1 MITVLIVDDQPL
13 VRTGLRVLLE
23 AEPDIEVVAEAGDG
37 AEAVVLAT
45 RLHPEVVLM
54 DIRMP
59 VMDGIEAAAEI
70 TRRGLLARVLLVTT
84 FDPRDYV
91 DAAQAAGASRVL
103 LKDEAPEVLAGV
115 VRSLVGAAPC

>member
-37 AEAVVLAT
+37 AEAVALAT

-59 VMDGIEAAAEI
+59 VMDGIEATAEMA
-70 TRRGLLARVLLVTT
+70 RRGLLARVLLVTT
-84 FDPRDYV
+84 FDPAEHL
-91 DAAQAAGASRVL
+91 DAARAAGASRVL
-103 LKDEAPEVLAGV
+103 LKDEVPEVLAGA
-115 VRSLVGAAPC
+115 VRSSAGAAPC

>member
-37 AEAVVLAT
+37 AEAVALAT

-59 VMDGIEAAAEI
+59 VMDGIEAAGEI
-70 TRRGLLARVLLVTT
+70 ARRGLTARVLLVTT
-84 FDPRDYV
+84 FDPAEHL
-91 DAAQAAGASRVL
+91 DAARAAGARRVL
-103 LKDEAPEVLAGV
+103 LKDEAPEVLAGA
-115 VRSLVGAAPC
+115 VRTLAGVAPC

>member
-1 MITVLIVDDQPL
+1 MIRVLIVDDQPL

-37 AEAVVLAT
+37 AEAVTLAT

-70 TRRGLLARVLLVTT
+70 ARRGLLARVLLVTT
-84 FDPRDYV
+84 FDPAEYL
-91 DAAQAAGASRVL
+91 DAARAAGASRVL
-103 LKDEAPEVLAGV
+103 LKDEAPEVLAGA
-115 VRSLVGAAPC
+115 VRTLVGPAPC

>member
-13 VRTGLRVLLE
+13 VRAGLRVLLE

-84 FDPRDYV
+84 FDPADHL
-91 DAAQAAGASRVL
+91 DAARQAGAARVL
-103 LKDEAPEVLAGV
+103 LKDEAPEVLAGA
-115 VRSLVGAAPC
+115 VRTLVGATPC

>member
-37 AEAVVLAT
+37 AEAVALAT
-45 RLHPEVVLM
+45 RLHPDVVLM
-54 DIRMP
+54 DIWMP

-70 TRRGLLARVLLVTT
+70 RRRGLLARVLLVTT
-84 FDPRDYV
+84 FDPADHAE
-91 DAAQAAGASRVL
+91 AAQRAGAGPVL
-103 LKDEAPEVLAGV
+103 LKDEAPDVLAGT
-115 VRSLVGAAPC
+115 VRSLVDAAPC

>member
-13 VRTGLRVLLE
+13 VRAGLRVLLE

-70 TRRGLLARVLLVTT
+70 ARRGLLARVLLVTT
-84 FDPRDYV
+84 FDPADYL
-91 DAAQAAGASRVL
+91 DAARQAGAARVL
-103 LKDEAPEVLAGV
+103 LKDEAPEVLAGA
-115 VRSLVGAAPC
+115 VRTLVGAAPC

>member
-13 VRTGLRVLLE
+13 VRAGLRVLLE

-37 AEAVVLAT
+37 AEAVALAT
-45 RLHPEVVLM
+45 RLDPEVVLM

-70 TRRGLLARVLLVTT
+70 ARRGLLARVLLVTT
-84 FDPRDYV
+84 FDPADHLE
-91 DAAQAAGASRVL
+91 AARQAGASRVL
-103 LKDEAPEVLAGV
+103 LKDEAPDVLAGA
-115 VRSLVGAAPC
+115 VRTLAPC

>member
-13 VRTGLRVLLE
+13 VRAGLRVLLE

-37 AEAVVLAT
+37 AEAVALAT

-59 VMDGIEAAAEI
+59 VMDGIEAAREI
-70 TRRGLLARVLLVTT
+70 GQRSPLSRVLLVTT
-84 FDPRDYV
+84 FDPLDHAE
-91 DAAQAAGASRVL
+91 AAERAGASGVL
-103 LKDEAPEVLAGV
+103 LKDEAPEVLAGT
-115 VRSLVGAAPC
+115 VRSLVDAAPC

>member
-13 VRTGLRVLLE
+13 VRAGLRVLLE

-59 VMDGIEAAAEI
+59 VMDGIQAAAEI

-84 FDPRDYV
+84 FDPCDYLE
-91 DAAQAAGASRVL
+91 AAQRAGASRVL
-103 LKDEAPEVLAGV
+103 LKDEAPEVLAGA
-115 VRSLVGAAPC
+115 VRTLVGAAPC

>member
-23 AEPDIEVVAEAGDG
+23 AEPDIEVMAEAGDG
-37 AEAVVLAT
+37 AEAVALAT
-45 RLHPEVVLM
+45 RLHPDVVLM

-70 TRRGLLARVLLVTT
+70 AGRGLISRVLLITT
-84 FDPRDYV
+84 FDPLDHAE
-91 DAAQAAGASRVL
+91 AAQRAGASGVL
-103 LKDEAPEVLAGV
+103 LKDEAPDVLAGAL
-115 VRSLVGAAPC
+115 RSLVDATPC

>member
-37 AEAVVLAT
+37 AEAVTLAT

-70 TRRGLLARVLLVTT
+70 ARRGLLARVLLVTT
-84 FDPRDYV
+84 FDPSEYL
-91 DAAQAAGASRVL
+91 DAARAAGASRVL
-103 LKDEAPEVLAGV
+103 LKDEVPEVLAGA
-115 VRSLVGAAPC
+115 VRSLAGAAPC

>member
-37 AEAVVLAT
+37 AEAVALAT
-45 RLHPEVVLM
+45 RLDPDVVLM

-70 TRRGLLARVLLVTT
+70 ARRGLLARVLLVTT
-84 FDPRDYV
+84 FDPAEYL
-91 DAAQAAGASRVL
+91 DAARAAGASRVL
-103 LKDEAPEVLAGV
+103 VKDEVPEVLAGA
-115 VRSLVGAAPC
+115 VRTLAGAAPC

>member
-37 AEAVVLAT
+37 AEAVALAT
-45 RLHPEVVLM
+45 RLDPDVVLM

-70 TRRGLLARVLLVTT
+70 ARRGLLARVLLVTT
-84 FDPRDYV
+84 FDPAEYL
-91 DAAQAAGASRVL
+91 DAARAAGASRVL
-103 LKDEAPEVLAGV
+103 LKDEVPEVLAGA
-115 VRSLVGAAPC
+115 VRSLAGAAPC